1 MSYGIVY
8 HLELTPIHK
17 KEKFMEYFHVGDPKL
32 GFHLYKNAISK
43 DLRTSERLEETIGDS
58 TDQLFKWSEAMV
70 GYNTKMP
77 EYRDCVDLKISP
89 AHWPYLTE
97 QFKEVK
103 AVYDDI
109 NNCLTPCLN
118 HYESRYNFKMEF
130 MEAINFVRYQPGQH
144 FSVHSDHGFS
154 YSCTLSSVMYL
165 NDDYEGG
172 ELWFPYLDIKFKPEY
187 GDIVL
192 FPSTYIFA
200 HASLKVTS
208 GVKYAAVTMFDY
220 NDVNH
225 KNTSYGSN
233 APEQKSI
240 DTKDTVIAKGSN
252 DPILKG
258 ITK

>member
-1 MSYGIVY
+1 
-8 HLELTPIHK
+8 
-17 KEKFMEYFHVGDPKL
+17 
-32 GFHLYKNAISK
+32 
-43 DLRTSERLEETIGDS
+43 
-58 TDQLFKWSEAMV
+58 
-70 GYNTKMP
+70 
-77 EYRDCVDLKISP
+77 
-89 AHWPYLTE
+89 
-97 QFKEVK
+97 
-103 AVYDDI
+103 
-109 NNCLTPCLN
+109 
-118 HYESRYNFKMEF
+118 MEF

-220 NDVNH
+220 NDANH

-233 APEQKSI
+233 APEQKSV
-240 DTKDTVIAKGSN
+240 DSKDTVIAKGSN

-258 ITK
+258 ITE